1 VGLANSEES
10 IDARKAKEF
19 FDEIESRLE
28 PNKPIRAK
36 VLR

>member
-1 VGLANSEES
+1 MRR
-10 IDARKAKEF
+10 IKKF

-36 VLR
+36 VLGWRFSGQVQ